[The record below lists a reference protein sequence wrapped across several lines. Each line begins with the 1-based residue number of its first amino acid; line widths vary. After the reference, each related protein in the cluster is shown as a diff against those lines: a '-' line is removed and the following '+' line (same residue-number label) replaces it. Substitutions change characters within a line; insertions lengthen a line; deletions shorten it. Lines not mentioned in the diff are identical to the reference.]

1 MFARCFKSVDPMDDD
16 ESIDSNC
23 LVIDCESQPTNLDL
37 SISPITP
44 DVNNV
49 FTNNNNN
56 DVVPTSSL
64 QRHVAYEA
72 GVAAASRQFAG
83 SVCPTSAHQR
93 QALPRFN
100 SSMQPVMT
108 STPDKAKQAP
118 VTNQTAVSVTMPCWG
133 FLKLIRDFVLQI
145 AKCRR

>member
-16 ESIDSNC
+16 ESMDSSR
-23 LVIDCESQPTNLDL
+23 LVIDCGSPPMNLDL
-37 SISPITP
+37 SISPIAS

-49 FTNNNNN
+49 LNNNN
-56 DVVPTSSL
+56 DVAPTSSL
-64 QRHVAYEA
+64 QCHVAYEA
-72 GVAAASRQFAG
+72 GVSAARQFAG
-83 SVCPTSAHQR
+83 SVCPTSTHQR
-93 QALPRFN
+93 QAPPRFN

-118 VTNQTAVSVTMPCWG
+118 VTTQTAVSVTMPCWG